1 MTALNLPKS
10 LRGLTAARLKLLAMT
25 LMFIDHIGGY
35 LLPFESSF
43 YPLCR
48 GVGRL
53 AFPIFCFLIAEGA
66 RHTRSMPKYM
76 ARLAAFAFIS
86 MPPHN
91 LVHGAEWYAFSCGN
105 VFFTLLLGL
114 TGIFS
119 IQHLAPALFRQ
130 CGKSD
135 LARSRPACTLLA
147 LPFCTALY
155 FAAYWLETDYGGY
168 GVATILI
175 FWLLHEKP
183 AAAWGIFALLTFV
196 CYDFV
201 FVRQS
206 YVGLSENLPCNP
218 YSILR
223 NRLWEGSFTL
233 QYQSVR
239 QMLAPLALFP
249 CTAYNGEKGG
259 LKATWSKY
267 LFYAF
272 YPAHLFLLWIVQ
284 LLTK

>member
-10 LRGLTAARLKLLAMT
+10 LRGLTAAQLKLLAMT
-25 LMFIDHIGGY
+25 LMFIDHIGAY
-35 LLPFESSF
+35 LLPFESTF
-43 YPLCR
+43 YPICR

-53 AFPIFCFLIAEGA
+53 SFPIFCFLIAEGA

-119 IQHLAPALFRQ
+119 IQHLAPAIFRR
-130 CGKSD
+130 CGKPD
-135 LARSRPACTLLA
+135 LVQNKRACGLLA

-168 GVATILI
+168 GVAAILI

-183 AAAWGIFALLTFV
+183 AAAWGSFALLTFV

-201 FVRQS
+201 FVRES

-223 NRLWEGSFTL
+223 NRLWEGSLTL

-259 LKATWSKY
+259 LKAPWSKY
-267 LFYAF
+267 LFYDF